1 MRIAHLSDLHLLS
14 LEGAVPYRLFNKRIT
29 GYLNIRFHR
38 KSVHKAF
45 AVTAAARAIRGM
57 GIDQVVIT
65 GDVSN
70 LALENEF
77 ELVRTFLAEDL
88 GLPAARVS
96 MVPGNHD
103 TYTGGA
109 YRSRRFAKAFAEH
122 LQSDLPDLTPPGEI
136 YPYVHLRGP
145 VAIIGLSTA
154 LPRPPLV
161 ASGALGREQ
170 LAALE
175 RILAHPDVKDR
186 TPVILQHHPIHNAAS
201 VAKRLLGGLGDAAEE
216 AKILGKL
223 RRGLLLH
230 GHLHRRIHRTL
241 ATERGHLDAV
251 GATSASLL
259 HESDERRAGFNVYE
273 ISADGAVGPIEWHRL
288 QRDTEE
294 FGEVAIPAAGAD
306 VRVEARGRSARRG
319 VWGSPGPGPLE
330 VADAPSKATRQLAR
344 AASAG
349 GSR

>member
-1 MRIAHLSDLHLLS
+1 VRIAHLSDLHLLS
-14 LEGAVPYRLFNKRIT
+14 LEGAVPFRLLNKRLT

-45 AVTAAARAIRGM
+45 AVKAAARAIRGL
-57 GIDQVVIT
+57 GVDQVVIT

-77 ELVRTFLAEDL
+77 ELVRAFLADDL
-88 GLPAARVS
+88 GLPAERVS

-109 YRSRRFAKAFAEH
+109 YRSRRFAKAFAKH
-122 LQSDLPDLTPPGEI
+122 LMSDLPDLTPPGEI
-136 YPYVHLRGP
+136 FPYVHLRGP
-145 VAIIGLSTA
+145 AAIIGLSTA

-161 ASGALGREQ
+161 ASGALGQGQ

-186 TPVILQHHPIHNAAS
+186 TAVILQHHPIHNATSAD
-201 VAKRLLGGLGDAAEE
+201 KRLLEGLDDADAEARIL
-216 AKILGKL
+216 AKLP
-223 RRGLLLH
+223 RGLLLH

-241 ATERGHLDAV
+241 ATDRGHLDAV

-259 HESDERRAGFNVYE
+259 HASDERMAGFNVYE
-273 ISADGAVGPIEWHRL
+273 IGTDGALGPIEWHRL
-288 QRDTEE
+288 ERDTEE
-294 FGEVAIPAAGAD
+294 FGEVAVALGAQ
-306 VRVEARGRSARRG
+306 G
-319 VWGSPGPGPLE
+319 
-330 VADAPSKATRQLAR
+330 
-344 AASAG
+344 
-349 GSR
+349 